1 MEWDD
6 LRVVLA
12 VARARGLGGAAASL
26 GVDASTVFRRL
37 AALEKALGA
46 RMFERGQGGYS
57 PTAAGERMARAGE
70 RMEAEVLAADREI
83 TGRDTR
89 LSGSLRVTAADT
101 LAYFLLPRHL
111 AAFRR
116 RHPGIVVE
124 LDVGNRVLSLAQRE
138 ADIALRPMRPSQG
151 DLFGRKLADIAWT
164 VYASRHCLAAHGPA
178 RVAGDLA
185 RYPIIGGLDD
195 LAPIK
200 AYAWLRRLAPPSAVV
215 YRTNSVLQQ
224 WRAAAAGIGVALLP
238 CFVGDKA
245 SELERVLPPPPE
257 LKRELWLVTHG
268 DLRQTAR
275 VRAFMDDVGAG
286 LAGER
291 DWLEG
296 RAEPAPRRRR
306 ASRSTP
312 ARRGG

>member
-6 LRVVLA
+6 FRVVLA
-12 VARARGLGGAAASL
+12 LSRARGLGGAAAAL

-37 AALEKALGA
+37 AALEKTLGA
-46 RMFERGQGGYS
+46 RLFERGGGYA
-57 PTAAGERMARAGE
+57 PTAAGERLAGAAE
-70 RMEAEVLAADREI
+70 RMESEAQAADREV

-101 LAYFLLPRHL
+101 IAFFLLPPHL
-111 AAFRR
+111 AAFRG

-138 ADIALRPMRPSQG
+138 ADVALRAMRPAQG

-164 VYASRHCLAAHGPA
+164 VYASRDCLAAHGPA
-178 RVAGDLA
+178 RRASDLG
-185 RYPIIGGLDD
+185 RFPIIGGLDD
-195 LAPIK
+195 LAPVK
-200 AYAWLRRLAPPSAVV
+200 AYAWLRRVTPPSAVV
-215 YRTNSVLQQ
+215 YRANSVLQQ
-224 WRAAAAGIGVALLP
+224 WRAAAAGIGAALLP
-238 CFVGDKA
+238 CFVGDSA
-245 SELERVLPPPPE
+245 PELERVLPPPPE

-286 LAGER
+286 LAAER
-291 DWLEG
+291 EALEG
-296 RAEPAPRRRR
+296 RVARTPRRRS
-306 ASRSTP
+306 ARSTP
-312 ARRGG
+312 TGRGS